1 MTKLISISP
10 DNRISKLGEVDITSE
25 TQVKEAVSNARS
37 SFKQWSRLSVEER
50 KQYLEKIY
58 KVFDSNREELAK
70 LESME
75 MGMPIEESLIDLDS
89 GLNYFK
95 WYLENSERYLSPE
108 VSFEND
114 TELHTVS
121 YEPIG
126 VSAVIMPWNFPFS
139 NLIWGIMPN
148 LIVGNTV
155 VFKHSEETPLVC
167 KKYEELISSTDL
179 PEGVLNFIYGD
190 GKVGDILVHED
201 IDLICFTGSTKTGQ
215 YLYKVGAEKMIRVV
229 LELGGSAPGVV
240 FEDADLDTVIE
251 TVFINRFGNCG
262 QICDGLK
269 RMIVHES
276 LVDDFISKLES
287 KLESIK
293 VGNPLEEDTNIG
305 PLVAQRQ
312 VELLQEQVKDAIE
325 KGAEVVV
332 GGKKPDN
339 LDGPYYLPT
348 ILRNISKDMRV
359 WKEEVFGPVL
369 PVITFKTY
377 EEAIELANDTQY
389 GLGSYVF
396 TKDSALGERAARDI
410 KTGMVSINGAFYVI
424 PQDPFGGCKMS
435 GMGREHGKWGLREL
449 TEVKVIAK
457 YK

>member
-1 MTKLISISP
+1 MSKLTSLSP
-10 DNRISKLGEVDITSE
+10 DNRIGKLGEFEITSE
-25 TQVKEAVSNARS
+25 TEIKETVSKARS
-37 SFKQWSRLSVEER
+37 GFKQWGRLSVEER
-50 KQYLEKIY
+50 KQLLEKIY

-95 WYLENSERYLSPE
+95 WYLDNTEKYISPE

-114 TELHTVS
+114 TELHTVY

-126 VSAVIMPWNFPFS
+126 VAAVIMPWNFPFS
-139 NLIWGIMPN
+139 NLIWGVIPN
-148 LIVGNTV
+148 LIVGNSV
-155 VFKHSEETPLVC
+155 VFKHSEEVPLVC
-167 KKYEELISSTDL
+167 KKYEELISSTNL
-179 PEGVLNFIYGD
+179 PEGVINFIYGD

-201 IDLICFTGSTKTGQ
+201 IDLICFTGSTKTGK
-215 YLYKVGAEKMIRVV
+215 YLYKVGAEKMIQVV

-240 FEDADLDTVIE
+240 FEDADLDTVVE
-251 TVFINRFGNCG
+251 TVSINRFGNCG

-396 TKDSALGERAARDI
+396 TKDSELGERAARDI